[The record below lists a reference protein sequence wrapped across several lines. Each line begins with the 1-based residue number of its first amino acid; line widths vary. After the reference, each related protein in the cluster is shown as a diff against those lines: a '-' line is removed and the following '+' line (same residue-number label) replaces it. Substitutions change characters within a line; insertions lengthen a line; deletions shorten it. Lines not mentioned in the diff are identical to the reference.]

1 MFHWRSVL
9 RKVVVGLL
17 LLLPVA
23 VFAASGDDFYQRLY
37 QRGMVHFAAGEFDGA
52 FTDLRRAA
60 FGFVEQVDTF
70 ETAQVYA
77 TIAAH
82 RLGRDTEARD
92 SLLRI
97 VSAEK
102 VQPHLRYVKL
112 PDAVRAEVRTLAAAL
127 LTTQEATFFGV
138 AEQAQDAVAAT
149 KPAVVAPAPTNTDT
163 APHDADPKPIPPPK
177 PAPQPVVPTPKP
189 VTSTPKP
196 QTPAPKPVTPAPK
209 PVTPAPQPVAPSPR
223 PVIPSPQPQTPKP
236 IVETPQPQPVAPPVS
251 KSRITPAQPAQS
263 ADSSFIEAQRA
274 IDNGEPGR
282 ARSIYAALLSGPP
295 LAHEQALRLAEGLYL
310 VRDFTSAVPAF
321 QRAGSFGQG
330 EEPFRYDYAV
340 ALYETGHYK
349 DAKRELAAA
358 LPFIPMTPDVTRN
371 QAKIEGAIE

>member
-1 MFHWRSVL
+1 ML